1 MAEYFQLP
9 YDEAV
14 EAVEATA
21 GASEADQDA
30 RDVLL
35 AALAQ
40 GSMKNHKN
48 GQYVTLCPMAS
59 N

>member
-40 GSMKNHKN
+40 GKKNPRIFWRQNFFHDI
-48 GQYVTLCPMAS
+48 
-59 N
+59 